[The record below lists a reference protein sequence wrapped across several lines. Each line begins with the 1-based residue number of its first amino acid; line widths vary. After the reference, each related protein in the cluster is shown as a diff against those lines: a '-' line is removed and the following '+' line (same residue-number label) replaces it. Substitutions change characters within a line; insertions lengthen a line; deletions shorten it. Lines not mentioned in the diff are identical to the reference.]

1 MDAGTAK
8 DHIEDLMMQVQNIT
22 AQRDR
27 YMARLFECQ
36 QERDR
41 WRKLAERTMETLS
54 DAIGAMERIKAE
66 AEQAAADD

>member
-1 MDAGTAK
+1 MDIGTAK
-8 DHIEDLMMQVQNIT
+8 DHIEDLMIQVQNTT

-27 YMARLFECQ
+27 YMHRLFECQ

-41 WRKLAERTMETLS
+41 WRKLAERTLETLS

-66 AEQAAADD
+66 AEKAAADD